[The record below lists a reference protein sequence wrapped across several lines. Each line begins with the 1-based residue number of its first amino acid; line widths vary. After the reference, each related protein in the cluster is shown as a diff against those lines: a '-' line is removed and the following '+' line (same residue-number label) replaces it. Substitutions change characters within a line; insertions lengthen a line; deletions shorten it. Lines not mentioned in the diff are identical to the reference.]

1 MMGLAGGSNALILS
15 TINSAAQRSGENGPD
30 LRLLMMF
37 CLSLGVYIIAQRQV
51 MSLAMSEIERILNA
65 LRMRLLAKLRHSELE
80 AIERLIPS
88 RILTTIA
95 REPAA
100 ISNQAPILVA
110 AAQASFLLLFVAAY
124 VAYLSLVALVLTAV
138 AAGIAISIF
147 LRRSERLRQRLRQAA
162 ESDQAVYENLDD
174 LLSGFKEVKMSRARG
189 MGVARTFEE
198 TSDEAVALKQETA
211 RSSAGEFV
219 FAQSTFYVLLAVV
232 VFLVPAFSRMASTDV
247 VKISSAIL
255 FLIGPIS
262 MIVQAIPALATANS
276 SMERLASIDALLP
289 GDREHLAAAIEPT
302 SAVPPMLRLEGATF
316 AYAQSGGGEGFRLGP
331 LDFIAR
337 PGEIVFITGGNGS
350 GKTTLM
356 KLMAGLYQPD
366 GGKVVLGD
374 TVLSPATAPWL
385 RDQVSI
391 IFSDFHLFR
400 RLYGLDVDD
409 PTRITELLRGMQLD
423 RDTAVERDRFST
435 IKLSTGQCRR
445 LALVVAL
452 LEDRPVLIFDEWAAD
467 QDPSFRRKFYEEILP
482 ILKDRGKV
490 VICATHDDQYFGVA
504 DRRYKLEFGR
514 IVGDHAGRRS
524 QSGDE

>member
-1 MMGLAGGSNALILS
+1 
-15 TINSAAQRSGENGPD
+15 
-30 LRLLMMF
+30 
-37 CLSLGVYIIAQRQV
+37 
-51 MSLAMSEIERILNA
+51 
-65 LRMRLLAKLRHSELE
+65 
-80 AIERLIPS
+80 
-88 RILTTIA
+88 
-95 REPAA
+95 
-100 ISNQAPILVA
+100 
-110 AAQASFLLLFVAAY
+110 
-124 VAYLSLVALVLTAV
+124 
-138 AAGIAISIF
+138 
-147 LRRSERLRQRLRQAA
+147 
-162 ESDQAVYENLDD
+162 
-174 LLSGFKEVKMSRARG
+174 
-189 MGVARTFEE
+189 
-198 TSDEAVALKQETA
+198 
-211 RSSAGEFV
+211 
-219 FAQSTFYVLLAVV
+219 
-232 VFLVPAFSRMASTDV
+232 
-247 VKISSAIL
+247 
-255 FLIGPIS
+255 
-262 MIVQAIPALATANS
+262 
-276 SMERLASIDALLP
+276 
-289 GDREHLAAAIEPT
+289 
-302 SAVPPMLRLEGATF
+302 
-316 AYAQSGGGEGFRLGP
+316 
-331 LDFIAR
+331 
-337 PGEIVFITGGNGS
+337 
-350 GKTTLM
+350 M